1 MNYKTLII
9 PLAVLLIILF
19 GSIYI
24 VDETEQVVITQFGK
38 PVGKPKVDPGLYF
51 RIPLVQR
58 ANYFPKNLL
67 EWDGDPGQIPTLDK
81 TFIYV
86 DTFARWKI
94 VDPLAFFQTVN
105 NEVGALA
112 RLDDIIDSAV
122 RNFVTS
128 YPLIETVRSTNRE
141 LDTFEEGVD
150 QVKETS
156 PLGEVKMGRPKITK
170 GIMDQAQ
177 PKLEKFGI
185 ELVDV
190 KIKRL
195 NYVEEVRQSVYSRM
209 IAERKQIA
217 EKFRSEGKGEAR
229 KIEGDMEKELKLIN
243 SSAYR
248 QAQEIKGKADAE
260 ATRIYAEAFGR
271 DPEFYSFLQ
280 TLEIYKTTM
289 DKDSDLIL
297 STDSEFLKYLKDY
310 RGFKGDRP
318 AVSDGSQ
325 EASRW

>member
-1 MNYKTLII
+1 VNYKTLII
-9 PLAVLLIILF
+9 PLAVLLIFLF
-19 GSIYI
+19 GSMYV

-38 PVGKPKVDPGLYF
+38 PVGEPKVDPGLYF
-51 RIPLVQR
+51 RIPLIQQT
-58 ANYFPKNLL
+58 NYFAKNLL

-94 VDPLAFFQTVN
+94 VDPLKFFQTVN
-105 NEVGALA
+105 NEIGALA

-122 RNFVTS
+122 RNFITS
-128 YPLIETVRSTNRE
+128 YPLIETVRTTNRE
-141 LDTFEEGVD
+141 LDTFEMGVD
-150 QVKETS
+150 QVKESS
-156 PLGEVKMGRPKITK
+156 PLGEVKMGRTRITK
-170 GIMDQAQ
+170 GIKDQAQ

-195 NYVEEVRQSVYSRM
+195 NYVEQVRQSVYGRM

-217 EKFRSEGKGEAR
+217 EKFRSEGQGEAR
-229 KIEGDMEKELKLIN
+229 KIEGDMEKELKLIT

-248 QAQEIKGKADAE
+248 KAEEIKGKADAE

-280 TLEIYKTTM
+280 TLEIYKTAL
-289 DKDSDLIL
+289 DKDSALIL
-297 STDSEFLKYLKDY
+297 STDSAFLKYFKDY
-310 RGFKGDRP
+310 QDLGTDRP
-318 AVSDGSQ
+318 SDPDDNQ
-325 EASRW
+325 EASTW